1 MNPIISNR
9 ILACVTLAVACLPW
23 TASAQPAGVD
33 AQADAVFRSMT
44 RYVAG
49 LKQFSAKTEN
59 TLEVVTTDGQKIQF
73 SAPATLTVSRPD
85 KLRAERRGDIVE
97 QAFYYDGKSLT
108 LYNPDT
114 KHYATVPAPA
124 NIDAMLDFARTKLD
138 VIAPGTDLIDTRS
151 YELLMQ
157 DVTAGRYL
165 GLAMVGGQR
174 CHHLAYRGAEVDWQ
188 IWIHEGSQP
197 APCRYVITSKA
208 VAGAPQFSVQI
219 VKWDTSAKVD
229 AGKFRFVPPA
239 GARPVAFLPQS
250 QPR

>member
-1 MNPIISNR
+1 MNPITSNR
-9 ILACVTLAVACLPW
+9 ILACVTLAVACLPS

-59 TLEVVTTDGQKIQF
+59 TLEVVTTDGPKIQF

-138 VIAPGTDLIDTRS
+138 VIAPREPI
-151 YELLMQ
+151 
-157 DVTAGRYL
+157 
-165 GLAMVGGQR
+165 
-174 CHHLAYRGAEVDWQ
+174 
-188 IWIHEGSQP
+188 
-197 APCRYVITSKA
+197 
-208 VAGAPQFSVQI
+208 
-219 VKWDTSAKVD
+219 
-229 AGKFRFVPPA
+229 
-239 GARPVAFLPQS
+239 
-250 QPR
+250 